1 MDEEAALLPDTALT
15 TGDHAEVLLAPLV
28 ATTKALDGT
37 PAKRLLG
44 RARRALLSITLL
56 RVLNLAHKSFWML
69 VGTGTGRGK
78 GTGTNIGLKQ
88 TREEVEQSQTKM
100 NQV

>member
-15 TGDHAEVLLAPLV
+15 TGDHAEVLLAPLA
-28 ATTKALDGT
+28 ATAKALDGT
-37 PAKRLLG
+37 SAKRLLG

-56 RVLNLAHKSFWML
+56 RVLDLAHKSFWML
-69 VGTGTGRGK
+69 VGTGRRK